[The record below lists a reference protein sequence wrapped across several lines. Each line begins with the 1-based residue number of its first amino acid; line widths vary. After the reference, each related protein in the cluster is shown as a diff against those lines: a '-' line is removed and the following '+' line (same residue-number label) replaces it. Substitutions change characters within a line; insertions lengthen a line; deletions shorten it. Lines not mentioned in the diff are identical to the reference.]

1 MAHRQILM
9 LCVLSAAVGA
19 LTAVYVTRDPD
30 PAKETRAQEKASSP
44 PAPTQLIPLSPPPP
58 PSYEGLTEDEK
69 VNIRVYES
77 VNRSVVNIST
87 RSVQGDGFFMFAVPS
102 EGAGSGVV
110 IDKQGRIVTNFHVI
124 EDARQ
129 IQVTLFDGKS
139 YDAQVVGVDS
149 TTDVAVLQIEAPQD
163 SLFPVRFGNSSDLL
177 VGQRVYAIGN
187 PFGLQRTLSTG
198 IISSL
203 NRQLPSPRR
212 YRRIDQM
219 IQIDANINPGNSGG
233 PLLDT
238 SGRMIGMNQAIAS
251 TTQESAGIG
260 FAIPVNTI
268 ARIVP
273 QLIAKGR
280 VVRANIGIES
290 VSQMDHGLLI
300 VQLTPGGAA
309 ERAGLQGPR
318 VERRRVRQG
327 QYVWEQTVLNRSAA
341 DVIIGV
347 EGKPIE
353 TVEEFLAAVESRQ
366 PGEKVI
372 VNVIREDRQIAVP
385 VVLDADE

>member
-1 MAHRQILM
+1 
-9 LCVLSAAVGA
+9 
-19 LTAVYVTRDPD
+19 
-30 PAKETRAQEKASSP
+30 
-44 PAPTQLIPLSPPPP
+44 
-58 PSYEGLTEDEK
+58 
-69 VNIRVYES
+69 
-77 VNRSVVNIST
+77 
-87 RSVQGDGFFMFAVPS
+87 MFAVPS
-102 EGAGSGVV
+102 EGAGQRGGV
-110 IDKQGRIVTNFHVI
+110 IDKQGRFVTNFHVI
-124 EDARQ
+124 EGRPGRS
-129 IQVTLFDGKS
+129 QVTLFDGKS
-139 YDAQVVGVDS
+139 YDARSWAS
-149 TTDVAVLQIEAPQD
+149 TAPPTWPCSKYEAPED
-163 SLFPVRFGNSSDLL
+163 SLFPVRFGDSSDLL

-219 IQIDANINPGNSGG
+219 IQIDADINPGNSGG

-251 TTQESAGIG
+251 MTQESAGIG

-327 QYVWEQTVLNRSAA
+327 QYAWEQTVLNRSAA

-347 EGKPIE
+347 EGKPIGPSRSSSRGG
-353 TVEEFLAAVESRQ
+353 ESRQ

-372 VNVIREDRQIAVP
+372 VQRDPRRRQIAVP
-385 VVLDADE
+385 VVLDADK

>member
-1 MAHRQILM
+1 
-9 LCVLSAAVGA
+9 
-19 LTAVYVTRDPD
+19 
-30 PAKETRAQEKASSP
+30 
-44 PAPTQLIPLSPPPP
+44 
-58 PSYEGLTEDEK
+58 
-69 VNIRVYES
+69 
-77 VNRSVVNIST
+77 
-87 RSVQGDGFFMFAVPS
+87 
-102 EGAGSGVV
+102 
-110 IDKQGRIVTNFHVI
+110 
-124 EDARQ
+124 
-129 IQVTLFDGKS
+129 
-139 YDAQVVGVDS
+139 
-149 TTDVAVLQIEAPQD
+149 
-163 SLFPVRFGNSSDLL
+163 
-177 VGQRVYAIGN
+177 
-187 PFGLQRTLSTG
+187 
-198 IISSL
+198 
-203 NRQLPSPRR
+203 
-212 YRRIDQM
+212 M

-327 QYVWEQTVLNRSAA
+327 QYAWEQTVLNRSAA